1 MKSFY
6 PVLYLCFLFGL
17 LPFLGSCSEENESSG
32 TIEMNQL
39 PGTAQSFLSNYFPG
53 QTPEKI
59 ERTNTDQEN
68 ARLLYRVVFPNEVK
82 VEFSENG
89 GWKRLMIP
97 DQKLPGSL
105 DSLWGKIIEYVQQ
118 LFPDDP
124 FIGIENA
131 CYGDCVLLSSGNKI
145 AFYYFVTCVFYD
157 RGQWTEVNGG
167 TELLPVSILETL
179 PAKVTEQLY
188 RDYPAAQVTYIRLEG
203 TCYTIQVSNGVC
215 DYRSGKQTDSST
227 CDAGTSFG

>member
-68 ARLLYRVVFPNEVK
+68 APLLYRVVFPNEVK

-131 CYGDCVLLSSGNKI
+131 CYGDCVLLSSGKKI
-145 AFYYFVTCVFYD
+145 AFHYDGTCIGYEMD
-157 RGQWTEVNGG
+157 IKDESGG
-167 TELLPVSILETL
+167 RNLYVILLQRIFRMEFSRRWWSTFRMRMLLPAIHSGWRMDL
-179 PAKVTEQLY
+179 
-188 RDYPAAQVTYIRLEG
+188 
-203 TCYTIQVSNGVC
+203 NVC
-215 DYRSGKQTDSST
+215 
-227 CDAGTSFG
+227 